1 MRILISSTF
10 VDRRAEREAAAEAL
24 RRSQLVPW
32 GMELFVSEPSQPLKV
47 CLEQVRLSE
56 AAVLIIGFEAGSLIP
71 ETPGLTNTGAEFQL
85 AQKLGRNVFA
95 FLKTEG
101 SWSTKKHRQSCARR
115 WKILRKR

>member
-47 CLEQVRLSE
+47 CLEQVQLCE
-56 AAVLIIGFEAGSLIP
+56 AAVLIIGFEAGSLNSRNAWTDEHGCRIP
-71 ETPGLTNTGAEFQL
+71 ARTKTR
-85 AQKLGRNVFA
+85 QKCIRV
-95 FLKTEG
+95 LKD
-101 SWSTKKHRQSCARR
+101 
-115 WKILRKR
+115 